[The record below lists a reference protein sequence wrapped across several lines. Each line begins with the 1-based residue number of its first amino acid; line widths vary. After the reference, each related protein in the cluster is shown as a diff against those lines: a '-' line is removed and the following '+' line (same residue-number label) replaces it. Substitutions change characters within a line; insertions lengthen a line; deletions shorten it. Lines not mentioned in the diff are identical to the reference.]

1 LIWTREEDDVILR
14 FVRQAGHKWN
24 VLATQLPLRTEHAI
38 RNRYHRLQ
46 SIALDAD
53 GLKAADTSA

>member
-1 LIWTREEDDVILR
+1 MLAIATSI
-14 FVRQAGHKWN
+14 VRRN